1 MSSPEIYRIFG
12 RRVSVERSALG
23 MSQEELARRVGLS
36 RASIANIEAGRQRV
50 LLHQVLALAYA
61 LDASSV
67 GDFFTV
73 DLQSGGRQGPSNQ
86 VQFNGSQLTVEEADA
101 LSRLVESA

>member
-1 MSSPEIYRIFG
+1 MASADIYKFFG
-12 RRVSVERSALG
+12 QRVLAERTALG
-23 MSQEELARRVGLS
+23 LSQDDLARRVDLS

-50 LLHQVLALAYA
+50 LLHQVLALAHA
-61 LDASSV
+61 LGSRSP

-73 DLQSGGRQGPSNQ
+73 DIRADPRHGPANE
-86 VQFNGSQLTVEEADA
+86 VQFNGSLLTPHEVDA